1 MVEYKGI
8 ELDYCTECQG
18 VWFDSGELG
27 LLIRSLGLEPRTSPL
42 EDMLDQPEP
51 KHKEKHHRCPLCRK
65 KMRKSA
71 LGSQPEIII
80 DACQRGDGLWF
91 DGGELARM
99 LKKLAPQPE
108 ASIRQQIANFLHDT
122 FQGMQSASRA

>member
-27 LLIRSLGLEPRTSPL
+27 LLIRSLGLDSRASPL

-51 KHKEKHHRCPLCRK
+51 EYREKRHRCPLCRK

-71 LGSQPEIII
+71 LSSQPEIII
-80 DACQRGDGLWF
+80 DACPRGDGLWF

-122 FQGMQSASRA
+122 FQGTQSASQT